1 MHFFDAE
8 VAVNTNGDPTAG
20 TLAGIEAFF
29 NKVDD
34 IIDAPAMSQAD
45 IDTYIANFAAEWS
58 AASLDGKLELWAEE
72 FMISQAGAGIDAYNL
87 YRRTGYPKNLQPTIE
102 LNPGQFPL
110 SMFYPSSHAGR
121 NSNVNQKTDLAQ
133 RVFWNSNGP
142 AVD

>member
-1 MHFFDAE
+1 
-8 VAVNTNGDPTAG
+8 
-20 TLAGIEAFF
+20 
-29 NKVDD
+29 
-34 IIDAPAMSQAD
+34 
-45 IDTYIANFAAEWS
+45 
-58 AASLDGKLELWAEE
+58 
-72 FMISQAGAGIDAYNL
+72 MISQAGAGIDAYNL

>member
-8 VAVNTNGDPTAG
+8 VAVNTGGDPTAG

-45 IDTYIANFAAEWS
+45 IDAYIANFAADWS